1 MTPASVEV
9 PLRPARPCGAAAAM
23 TWLHFAPAAMVAVRV
38 AGSIRTSV
46 MRAVLINRPFSMGK
60 LAPWPVAWT
69 ATGVSVALAQR
80 MAVTMSSGPVAPT
93 TTSGVWRAARL
104 KPVTS
109 SA

>member
-1 MTPASVEV
+1 
-9 PLRPARPCGAAAAM
+9 
-23 TWLHFAPAAMVAVRV
+23 
-38 AGSIRTSV
+38 
-46 MRAVLINRPFSMGK
+46 MGK

-80 MAVTMSSGPVAPT
+80 MAVTMSSGADAPM